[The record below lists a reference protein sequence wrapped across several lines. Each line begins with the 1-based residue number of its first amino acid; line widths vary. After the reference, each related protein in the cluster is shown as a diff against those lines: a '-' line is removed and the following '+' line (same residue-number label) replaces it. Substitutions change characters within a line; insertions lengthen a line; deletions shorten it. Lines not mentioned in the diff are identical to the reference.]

1 MNTASPLDEYS
12 VVEMAVLPSEG
23 QTQSQACP
31 EEASPYWCV
40 RHLRLTILLLN
51 IIPAAI
57 FCGLIYLAIAL
68 TPTQAMPN
76 GPAGQ
81 SKYEAAVAGYL
92 IWWGVCFTLNI
103 PCIAKGGWSIAVVY
117 IFYTVLLFGGT
128 ILINMKWM
136 S

>member
-1 MNTASPLDEYS
+1 MNTASKLDEYS
-12 VVEMAVLPSEG
+12 VVEMAILPPED
-23 QTQSQACP
+23 QTQSQARP
-31 EEASPYWCV
+31 EEVPVWCV

-57 FCGLIYLAIAL
+57 FCGLIYLAISR

-117 IFYTVLLFGGT
+117 ILYTVLLFGGT
-128 ILINMKWM
+128 ILIEMKAR

>member
-1 MNTASPLDEYS
+1 MNTASTLDKYS
-12 VVEMAVLPSEG
+12 VVEMAILPSEG
-23 QTQSQACP
+23 QTPSQARP
-31 EEASPYWCV
+31 EEVPIWCV
-40 RHLRLTILLLN
+40 RHLGLTRLLLN

-92 IWWGVCFTLNI
+92 IWWGVCCTLNI
-103 PCIAKGGWSIAVVY
+103 ACIAKGGWSIAVVY

-128 ILINMKWM
+128 ILINMKWK